1 MKIALA
7 QLDYTVNHIDGNRRK
22 IVEAI
27 RQARERHV
35 DLVVFSELSICG
47 YPPYDLL
54 HSDDIIIHCN
64 AAISEIAKHCE
75 GIAAIVGAPF
85 KDSKQAA
92 NKLHNSAYLLANG
105 AIAGVHHKVHLSTRD
120 VFDEYRYFSPGKEL
134 ETFEVNGKM
143 VTITIGNELWD
154 DQQTAHS
161 PDNNTSAYPVD
172 ELQKHRPELL
182 INISSIPI
190 SLDTRSQRLSLF
202 KNTVKRLGVPLIQV
216 NQVGANTDF
225 IADGCSKVFN
235 SKGEVIIECKPFE
248 EDLQIVS
255 ILEISSLKPVVQT
268 DSVKSRTP
276 AIHDALVM
284 GIRDFFHKS
293 GFTRAT
299 LGLSGGIDSAVV
311 VVLAQRALGSKNVRV
326 LILPSEYSSQQSVEE
341 ATILAKALNVQFDLI
356 DISDAFNALK
366 RSMAKVFGR
375 LPENLTEENMQARVR
390 GTMLMALSNKLGYL
404 LLNTSNKSEA
414 AVGYG
419 TLYGDM
425 CGALGVLGDVYKT
438 DVYALARYINS
449 EREIIPAN
457 TIAKPPSAELRPN
470 QKDSD
475 SLPPYDILDP
485 ILYRYIEWNKSPHE
499 IIDEGF
505 SPETVNR
512 VIELVNNSE
521 HKRYQSPPVLRIS
534 SKAFGFGRRMPLV
547 ARR

>member
-27 RQARERHV
+27 RRARESHV

-54 HSDDIIIHCN
+54 HSEDFINHCTT
-64 AAISEIAKHCE
+64 AISEIAKHCE

-85 KDSKQAA
+85 KDSKQAV
-92 NKLHNSAYLLANG
+92 NKLHNSAYILANG
-105 AIAGVHHKVHLSTRD
+105 TIAAVHHKVHLSTRD
-120 VFDEYRYFSPGKEL
+120 VFDEHRYFSPGKGF

-143 VTITIGNELWD
+143 VAITIGNELWG
-154 DQQTAHS
+154 DQQTANS
-161 PDNNTSAYPVD
+161 LDDNTSAYPV
-172 ELQKHRPELL
+172 EEFQKHRPELL
-182 INISSIPI
+182 INISSIPV
-190 SLDTRSQRLSLF
+190 SLDTRSQRLSFF

-225 IADGCSKVFN
+225 IADGSSKVFN
-235 SKGEVIIECKPFE
+235 SKGEVIMECKPFE
-248 EDLQIVS
+248 EDFQIVA
-255 ILEISSLKPVVQT
+255 IHEISSLKPVVQP
-268 DSVKSRTP
+268 DSVKSRVP

-284 GIRDFFHKS
+284 GIRVFFHKS

-311 VVLAQRALGSKNVRV
+311 MVLAQRALGSGNVRV

-485 ILYRYIEWNKSPHE
+485 ILYRYIEKNKSPNE

-505 SPETVNR
+505 SPETVSR
-512 VIELVNNSE
+512 VIELVNKSE

-547 ARR
+547 AKR

>member
-1 MKIALA
+1 
-7 QLDYTVNHIDGNRRK
+7 
-22 IVEAI
+22 
-27 RQARERHV
+27 
-35 DLVVFSELSICG
+35 
-47 YPPYDLL
+47 
-54 HSDDIIIHCN
+54 
-64 AAISEIAKHCE
+64 
-75 GIAAIVGAPF
+75 
-85 KDSKQAA
+85 
-92 NKLHNSAYLLANG
+92 
-105 AIAGVHHKVHLSTRD
+105 
-120 VFDEYRYFSPGKEL
+120 
-134 ETFEVNGKM
+134 
-143 VTITIGNELWD
+143 
-154 DQQTAHS
+154 
-161 PDNNTSAYPVD
+161 
-172 ELQKHRPELL
+172 
-182 INISSIPI
+182 
-190 SLDTRSQRLSLF
+190 
-202 KNTVKRLGVPLIQV
+202 
-216 NQVGANTDF
+216 
-225 IADGCSKVFN
+225 
-235 SKGEVIIECKPFE
+235 
-248 EDLQIVS
+248 
-255 ILEISSLKPVVQT
+255 
-268 DSVKSRTP
+268 
-276 AIHDALVM
+276 M

-311 VVLAQRALGSKNVRV
+311 MVLAQRALGSGNVRV

-485 ILYRYIEWNKSPHE
+485 ILYRYIEGNKSPNE